1 MSSIPDPN
9 PSPLPPAPPT
19 EPMSADNGL
28 RARVAGTGDDAA
40 AAVAEA
46 AAGAEGTAELPVE
59 TPAVVV
65 TPSDA
70 VSAALHRASTALV
83 VLACL
88 FSLYALHIA
97 RDFLVPVMIAIVM
110 AYLLDPL
117 VCALQRLGLPR
128 ALAGTVVVL
137 ALLCALLSGAYL
149 LQGQVESIVNSL
161 PEAASKISRSIG
173 ALLSGDDSM
182 WQKVR
187 RAATVLSGTG
197 QPPARGARVVV
208 EHPDQ
213 INNMLLAGSVSMFAM
228 AGQAVVVVF
237 LLYFLLLA
245 GDTFKR
251 KFIKMVGSTISEKKI
266 SVHMLDEV
274 NLSIRRYMGM
284 LLVTNAGLGVCTW
297 LLLKWLGVDNAG
309 SWSIAAAALHLVP
322 YFGAMAISVCLGVVT
337 FMQFGTL
344 AMAAAAAGGSL
355 LIATLIGSVIT
366 TWMTGRMAKMN
377 AVAVFVAL
385 LLFTWLWGVWGMLL
399 AIPLITIVKV
409 VADHVEGLKVVAEF
423 LGE

>member
-1 MSSIPDPN
+1 MSTVPDPTA
-9 PSPLPPAPPT
+9 PALPPAQPAPQLT
-19 EPMSADNGL
+19 DDGRPAGAPADPSTPVPAL
-28 RARVAGTGDDAA
+28 LTD
-40 AAVAEA
+40 AAVA
-46 AAGAEGTAELPVE
+46 G
-59 TPAVVV
+59 
-65 TPSDA
+65 
-70 VSAALHRASTALV
+70 ALHRASTALM
-83 VLACL
+83 VLAVL
-88 FSLYALHIA
+88 FSLYAVHVA
-97 RDFLVPVMIAIVM
+97 RDFLVPVVIAVVM

-117 VCALQRLGLPR
+117 VCALQRLGLAR
-128 ALAGTVVVL
+128 SLASTIVLL
-137 ALLCALLSGAYL
+137 ALLAALLSGAYL
-149 LQGQVESIVNSL
+149 LQGQVESMVNSL
-161 PEAASKISRSIG
+161 PEMASKLSRSVG

-182 WQKVR
+182 WQKIR

-197 QPPARGARVVV
+197 QPPPARGTHVVV
-208 EHPDQ
+208 EQSAGQ
-213 INNMLLAGSVSMFAM
+213 INNMLLAGSVSIFTM
-228 AGQAVVVVF
+228 AAQAVVVVF
-237 LLYFLLLA
+237 LLYFLMLA

-251 KFIKMVGSTISEKKI
+251 KFIKMVGTTISEKKI

-274 NLSIRRYMGM
+274 NRSIRRYMGM

-322 YFGAMAISVCLGVVT
+322 YFGALAIALCLGMVT

-344 AMAAAAAGGSL
+344 GMAAAAAGGSL

-366 TWMTGRMAKMN
+366 TWMTGRMARMN

-399 AIPLITIVKV
+399 AIPLITIAKV
-409 VADHVEGLKVVAEF
+409 VADHIEGMEVVAEF